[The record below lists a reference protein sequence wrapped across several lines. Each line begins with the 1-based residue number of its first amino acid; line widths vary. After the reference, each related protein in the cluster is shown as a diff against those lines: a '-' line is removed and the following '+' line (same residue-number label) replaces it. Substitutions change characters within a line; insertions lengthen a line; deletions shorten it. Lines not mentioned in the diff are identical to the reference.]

1 MWTKP
6 WTMKE
11 GFLIGGGLI
20 FAGLMLELSVGPV
33 RWDAFAWPANGI
45 VLAGFLAIIALI
57 YILGNYQLSARL
69 CRFYKGGTPTK
80 RIINYQLK
88 YAFQFI
94 GTYQAAIPAM
104 VYAVVLTIIMGLTR
118 QQVNGTWLNN
128 MLSFWPFVLIYTY
141 ITVILGVVTLKR
153 LCMLRWHLNIRD
165 IAFLL
170 NHLGLFIALT
180 TATLGNA
187 DMQRV
192 KMICGVGEPEWRVFD
207 KEGAIKEMPI
217 AIELKKFI
225 METYDNG
232 APKRYA
238 SEVQILTKSGK
249 NIETTIDVNKP
260 YEVDDWKIYQYGYD
274 TQMGAQ
280 SQISIFELVSDPW
293 LPWVYAGFYM
303 MLAGAVLMT
312 LMVLWRRVRTAT
324 RKALWGY
331 FAIAVFASLFAY
343 FFFDSYN
350 TKTLVPALQSPWF
363 APHVFV
369 YIFAYALLGVAVIIA
384 IYAQIRKNCQLSIVR
399 STRRGACQ
407 SKNCQLD
414 DLVYISLAFLT
425 IGMLFGA
432 LWAKEAWGHYWSWD
446 PKETWAAITWL
457 AYLIYIHY
465 RLMPRAN
472 SQEPKANHLALW
484 ILFGSF
490 VLLQMCWWGINYLPS
505 AQSSS
510 VHTYNTSE

>member
-1 MWTKP
+1 MWIKP
-6 WTMKE
+6 WNMKE

-45 VLAGFLAIIALI
+45 VLAGFLALIALI
-57 YILGNYQLSARL
+57 SILR
-69 CRFYKGGTPTK
+69 RKV
-80 RIINYQLK
+80 

-104 VYAVVLTIIMGLTR
+104 VYAVVLTIIMGVTR

-225 METYDNG
+225 MESYEDG
-232 APKRYA
+232 KPKRYA

-260 YEVDDWKIYQYGYD
+260 YEVDGWKIYQYGYD
-274 TQMGAQ
+274 TQMGPQ

-293 LPWVYAGFYM
+293 LPLVYAGFYM

-331 FAIAVFASLFAY
+331 FALAVFASLFAY

-369 YIFAYALLGVAVIIA
+369 YIFAYTLHGVAVVIA
-384 IYAQIRKNCQLSIVR
+384 WWKLA
-399 STRRGACQ
+399 
-407 SKNCQLD
+407 D

-465 RLMPRAN
+465 RQLPQQRN
-472 SQEPKANHLALW
+472 RLALW
-484 ILFGSF
+484 ILIGSF

-505 AQSSS
+505 VQSSS
-510 VHTYNTSE
+510 VHTYNTNE